1 MSTGRDVDLRT
12 RLSTV
17 LAAARSSRAGQVV
30 ENSRAWTVLRAFAAK
45 CRQDRVPGL
54 AAETAFFVMLGIFPG
69 LLIAASLLGVLDVV
83 VGPAVADGA
92 KRQVVEALNTVLTDE
107 AAPAVTS
114 MQNLFE
120 NRRGRLLTL
129 ATLGAL
135 VTLSGAFA
143 VAVNALNLAYGA
155 TESRSWFRRRILG
168 LVMAV
173 VTVVAVTAAL
183 AVLVVGP
190 LLGQG
195 EQLADLVGLGSAFTF
210 TWNVLRLPVVAVAL
224 VLWLLTVFHVAP
236 NREGRWRDALPGALL
251 TTCLWLAASAGFHLY
266 LLLTADANPVLG
278 AFGGGVIVMIWVYL
292 LSIALLLGG
301 ELNATL
307 VARRRRSAS
316 ETPEDTAPE
325 DTAPED
331 KGELLPTRGRE
342 ARG

>member
-1 MSTGRDVDLRT
+1 MER
-12 RLSTV
+12 
-17 LAAARSSRAGQVV
+17 
-30 ENSRAWTVLRAFAAK
+30 SRAWSFLRTFAVK

-54 AAETAFFVMLGIFPG
+54 AAETAFFVILGIFPG
-69 LLIAASLLGVLDVV
+69 LLVATGLLGVLDVV
-83 VGPAVADGA
+83 VGPDIASGA
-92 KRQVVEALNTVLTDE
+92 KRQVVEALNSVLTDE

-114 MQNLFE
+114 VQNLFE
-120 NRRGRLLTL
+120 NRRGRLLTV

-143 VAVNALNLAYGA
+143 AAVNALNLAYGA

-168 LVMAV
+168 LVMGVA
-173 VTVVAVTAAL
+173 TAVAVAAAL

-195 EQLADLVGLGSAFTF
+195 RELADLVGLGDAFAF
-210 TWNVLRLPVVAVAL
+210 TWNVLRLPVVAVGL
-224 VLWLLTVFHVAP
+224 VLWLAAVFHIAP

-251 TTCLWLAASAGFHLY
+251 TTGLWLTASAGFHLY

-292 LSIALLLGG
+292 LTVALLLGG

-307 VARRRRSAS
+307 VARRRPSTSATS
-316 ETPEDTAPE
+316 GGNVPDVPA
-325 DTAPED
+325 
-331 KGELLPTRGRE
+331 GR
-342 ARG
+342 RPGG